1 MKTLV
6 YLLAISMLCCVGQ
19 NLSQQPNF
27 RLAESKTAS
36 LEKLETETKKGTSLD
51 DLTVESQRPVLGA
64 SLENRYVLTTYVEG
78 GFSIYDLEDCSY
90 SEYSLSG
97 ESPYSEWKDACDL
110 LYLGPGGYL
119 FRRSAE
125 EPFLDKNGK
134 STTVETILEWDA
146 KQKAEEEFV
155 KAKREKL
162 SINVDEED
170 EDLIET
176 QATWNNYY
184 PTADYN
190 EFKVIYNYTFFKKYT
205 NYSINDEGNCGI
217 VAIELLMSYM
227 DAIYDSDIMDDKY
240 TSYLA
245 QNLTNAFPPESINA
259 FPQTPGTLQDFST
272 DLTEYCVEKG
282 YCDPDTYGMTLKEI
296 RSAFNAYMKDIRG
309 FTSSDYSVTSVEG
322 NLADIM
328 TSACKKR
335 IKQQVL
341 LGNPLI
347 VGLGDPYRHAVI
359 CYGYSDDM
367 FLMNMGDRAYT
378 DYAINQK
385 YAETC
390 VGFAEWKRAR
400 LNIPNRYL
408 YEGVVCDPIVRLR
421 ATPNIAT
428 HASFQNLFN

>member
-1 MKTLV
+1 M
-6 YLLAISMLCCVGQ
+6 
-19 NLSQQPNF
+19 
-27 RLAESKTAS
+27 
-36 LEKLETETKKGTSLD
+36 
-51 DLTVESQRPVLGA
+51 
-64 SLENRYVLTTYVEG
+64 
-78 GFSIYDLEDCSY
+78 
-90 SEYSLSG
+90 
-97 ESPYSEWKDACDL
+97 
-110 LYLGPGGYL
+110 
-119 FRRSAE
+119 
-125 EPFLDKNGK
+125 
-134 STTVETILEWDA
+134 
-146 KQKAEEEFV
+146 
-155 KAKREKL
+155 
-162 SINVDEED
+162 
-170 EDLIET
+170 
-176 QATWNNYY
+176 
-184 PTADYN
+184 
-190 EFKVIYNYTFFKKYT
+190 
-205 NYSINDEGNCGI
+205 
-217 VAIELLMSYM
+217 
-227 DAIYDSDIMDDKY
+227 
-240 TSYLA
+240 A

-259 FPQTPGTLQDFST
+259 YPQTPGTLQGFSGH
-272 DLTEYCVEKG
+272 LTEYCVDNG
-282 YCDPDTYGMTLKEI
+282 YCDPNTLGMTLKEI

-367 FLMNMGDRAYT
+367 FLMNMGDRTYT
-378 DYAINQK
+378 EYAINQK